1 MDMDMTRIH
10 TFHAP
15 TRLVFGVNAAG
26 QVGAEVTA
34 LGAAGVLLVTDPG
47 IEQAG
52 LLTPVIDSLAAA
64 GIAVSVFKEVEPNPT
79 DSTCQKGLAAY
90 QAAGAG
96 AIVAV
101 GGGSAMDAAKGI
113 GLLASFG
120 GRIQDY
126 EGPGK
131 VPGAIV
137 PLLAVP
143 TTCGT
148 GSEATHISVITDP
161 ARSWKM
167 SLASPHL
174 APRTAVID
182 PLLYVKLPAHII
194 AATGMDALTHAIESY
209 TNRWAEPFADAL
221 DIEAIRM
228 IGGHIRV
235 AVANG
240 NLDAMTN
247 MALGATMAGMA
258 FTNTILGIVHA
269 MSHPITCY
277 YGVPHGIANAI
288 LLPTIMEFNLIGAPH
303 RFARIA
309 AALGEPVDGLSVMEA
324 ARRSVEA
331 VRDLNDDLGIPA
343 DFRDTP
349 FTDDIIEKM
358 ADDAMKS
365 RNIQI
370 NPRRVTRAQI
380 VELFKQIGQ
389 FDDWNDDEDDD
400 TI

>member
-10 TFHAP
+10 TFHTP
-15 TRLVFGVNAAG
+15 TRLVFGVNAAA
-26 QVGAEVTA
+26 QVGAEVAA
-34 LGAAGVLLVTDPG
+34 LGASSVLLVSDPG
-47 IEQAG
+47 IEKAG
-52 LLTPVIDSLAAA
+52 LLEPIMRSLEGA
-64 GIAVSVFKEVEPNPT
+64 GVAVSVFTEVEANPT
-79 DSTCQKGLAAY
+79 DATCAAGLARY
-90 QAAGAG
+90 TAAGANG
-96 AIVAV
+96 LVAV
-101 GGGSAMDAAKGI
+101 GGGSAMDAAKAI
-113 GLLASFG
+113 GLLATFG
-120 GRIQDY
+120 RTIQDF

-131 VPGAIV
+131 VPGPIV
-137 PLLAVP
+137 PVVAVP

-148 GSEATHISVITDP
+148 GSEVTHISVITDP
-161 ARSWKM
+161 ARKWKM

-174 APRTAVID
+174 APKTAVID
-182 PLLYVKLPAHII
+182 PLLYVNLPGHIV

-209 TNRWAEPFADAL
+209 TNRLAEPFSDAL

-228 IGGHIRV
+228 IGGNIRV

-240 NLDAMTN
+240 NLEAITN

-269 MSHPITCY
+269 MSHPITGY

-309 AALGEPVDGLSVMEA
+309 AALGETIDGLTTMEA
-324 ARRSVEA
+324 AQSAVYA
-331 VRDLNDDLGIPA
+331 VRNLNDDLGIPT

-349 FTDDIIEKM
+349 FEDDVIEKM

-380 VELFKQIGQ
+380 VALYQQVGQ
-389 FDDWNDDEDDD
+389 VDVWDDDDDDE
-400 TI
+400 

>member
-1 MDMDMTRIH
+1 MQAYR
-10 TFHAP
+10 
-15 TRLVFGVNAAG
+15 AADAN
-26 QVGAEVTA
+26 V
-34 LGAAGVLLVTDPG
+34 
-47 IEQAG
+47 
-52 LLTPVIDSLAAA
+52 
-64 GIAVSVFKEVEPNPT
+64 
-79 DSTCQKGLAAY
+79 
-90 QAAGAG
+90 
-96 AIVAV
+96 IVAV

-113 GLLASFG
+113 GLLATFG
-120 GRIQDY
+120 GTIQDY

-131 VPGAIV
+131 VPGPIV
-137 PLLAVP
+137 PLVAVP

-148 GSEATHISVITDP
+148 GSEVTHISVITDP
-161 ARSWKM
+161 ARNWKM
-167 SLASPHL
+167 SLASPLL
-174 APRTAVID
+174 APKTAVID
-182 PLLYVKLPAHII
+182 PLLYVKLPGHII

-209 TNRWAEPFADAL
+209 TNRLAEPFADAL

-228 IGGHIRV
+228 IGGNIRV

-240 NLDAMTN
+240 GLDAMTN

-309 AALGEPVDGLSVMEA
+309 AALGEPVDGLTVMEA
-324 ARRSVEA
+324 ARRSVDA
-331 VRDLNDDLGIPA
+331 VRELNADLDIPP
-343 DFRDTP
+343 DFAQTP
-349 FTDDIIEKM
+349 FSDEIIETM

-380 VELFKQIGQ
+380 VELFKLVGQ
-389 FDDWNDDEDDD
+389 FDDDGTTTCD
-400 TI
+400 